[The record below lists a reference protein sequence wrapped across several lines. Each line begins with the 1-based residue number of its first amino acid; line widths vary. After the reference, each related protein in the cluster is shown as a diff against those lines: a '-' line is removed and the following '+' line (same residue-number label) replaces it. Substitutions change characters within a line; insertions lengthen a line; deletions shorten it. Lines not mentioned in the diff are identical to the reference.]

1 MDVFQ
6 TKSHNQPMGTMGRPP
21 RTVAD
26 KEMMQRMGMRLRW
39 VREAMN
45 KSQEEMAE
53 IVGVHQTAWSKYEA
67 GERWPDQFKIPR
79 VISKLKISRAY
90 LMEDSLQGVD
100 RDLAI
105 RLAAD
110 HPELAGPK
118 GTGKRKGTDRT

>member
-1 MDVFQ
+1 
-6 TKSHNQPMGTMGRPP
+6 MGTMGRPP

-53 IVGVHQTAWSKYEA
+53 IIGVHQTAWSKYES
-67 GERWPDQFKIPR
+67 GLRWPDQFGIAPLL
-79 VISKLKISRAY
+79 SKLKISRAY
-90 LMEDSLQGVD
+90 LLEDSLQGVD

-110 HPELAGPK
+110 HPELAGPSNK
-118 GTGKRKGTDRT
+118 GKRKGKPRS

>member
-1 MDVFQ
+1 
-6 TKSHNQPMGTMGRPP
+6 MGRPP

-26 KEMMQRMGMRLRW
+26 KAMMLKMGTRLRW
-39 VREAMN
+39 VREAMD

-53 IVGVHQTAWSKYEA
+53 IVGVHQTAWSKYES
-67 GERWPDQFKIPR
+67 GQRWPDQFGIPR
-79 VISKLKISRAY
+79 ILAKLRISRAY
-90 LMEDSLQGVD
+90 LLDDSLQGVD

-118 GTGKRKGTDRT
+118 RKGKRTGTDRP